1 MFYNLTTSVF
11 TFKLLFFLH
20 CWTVTHKSLLLK
32 DHDYDEVC
40 PVLKMTY
47 NEGFS
52 PNSQI
57 LKTGFPLLYPLCR
70 LIQFSLKLTLF
81 SLLCCRVFAV
91 FNYSFV
97 VYCQKQR
104 TVTKDSTLWGKWCLQ
119 LPTYEKSVT
128 KLLQVLVV
136 CWVCYLIY
144 CCDIYRNHQNNF
156 QETSRLRGMGCL

>member
-1 MFYNLTTSVF
+1 METAHIWSLEKRSVDFFCQMFYNLTTCVF

-32 DHDYDEVC
+32 DHDYDVVC

-57 LKTGFPLLYPLCR
+57 LKSGFPLLYPLCR

-97 VYCQKQR
+97 VYCQKTTNCYQGQYAVR
-104 TVTKDSTLWGKWCLQ
+104 KVMS
-119 LPTYEKSVT
+119 SVT
-128 KLLQVLVV
+128 NLWK
-136 CWVCYLIY
+136 VCY
-144 CCDIYRNHQNNF
+144 
-156 QETSRLRGMGCL
+156 